1 MYTVEDKLF
10 QRTRS
15 LVSSLSREL
24 TAQRDGAVRRPVDL
38 RDLVRGAAAI
48 DLAEGNEA
56 DYVQAIADQLE
67 KSFPIAELF
76 PRRRRARGT

>member
-1 MYTVEDKLF
+1 MYTVEDDLF

-15 LVSSLSREL
+15 VVSSLSREL
-24 TAQRDGAVRRPVDL
+24 SRQRDGGVRRPVDL

-48 DLAEGNEA
+48 DLPEGSEP
-56 DYVQAIADQLE
+56 DYLEEIADQLA

-76 PRRRRARGT
+76 PRRRRARSS